1 MKSDRNSYKIDLF
14 ELSNEIKSVLIDEK
28 NDENAMEEA
37 NKFIRTMAE
46 DFFNANGQT
55 RETHPKIWSL
65 LDKMVPFHLYPLKST
80 QFDEIL
86 DEYPQER
93 ELITEQLETAAAA
106 AATTNDDDAQAEM
119 THKIRE
125 NNVDFLFKNE

>member
-65 LDKMVPFHLYPLKST
+65 LDKMVPFQLYPLKST
-80 QFDEIL
+80 HFDEIL

-106 AATTNDDDAQAEM
+106 TNEDDAQSEM

-125 NNVDFLFKNE
+125 NNVGFLFKNE

>member
-14 ELSNEIKSVLIDEK
+14 KLSNEIKSVLIDEK
-28 NDENAMEEA
+28 NAENAMEEA
-37 NKFIRTMAE
+37 NKFIRTMTE

-55 RETHPKIWSL
+55 REAHPKIWSL
-65 LDKMVPFHLYPLKST
+65 LDKMVPFQLYPLKRT
-80 QFDEIL
+80 HFDEIL

-106 AATTNDDDAQAEM
+106 TNDDDAQAEM

>member
-14 ELSNEIKSVLIDEK
+14 ELSNEIKSVLIGEK
-28 NDENAMEEA
+28 NAENAMEKA
-37 NKFIRTMAE
+37 NKLIRTMAE

-106 AATTNDDDAQAEM
+106 TNEDDAQSEM